1 MEKTKM
7 LESEIKIALAAND
20 VSLGLINEAA
30 GRHAFRKQSLK
41 DKINTIKNGK
51 IAASQAAPTSQKQTA
66 LKQEHKTD
74 FVEEY
79 RDLIN
84 KIDFG
89 FKAPDK
95 EEANDYFRHRPP
107 SLGLISSDL
116 NKITTKKEMQSS
128 GLDINPRLAVLGY
141 ADFQKIALAQ
151 KSEDITNDIL
161 RNHINGND
169 SLIKDFPELQE
180 TVGKLQTLGK
190 NHNNI
195 HYEIEEFNQV
205 QALVLRDFNRLY
217 PNFNKQCQSVYNEN
231 KDRTKPDIELSK
243 YQRYCVLSGV
253 GFIPNINRPDI
264 RHDMESKEVLY
275 DMTVNNLD
283 RKPQKQKD
291 TAKQIPNTELQEVQ
305 IIGDKNKI
313 KKPQMYKND
322 IYNDMVNQELQKRLQ
337 NQQ

>member
-1 MEKTKM
+1 M
-7 LESEIKIALAAND
+7 LESEIKTALAAND
-20 VSLGLINEAA
+20 VSLNLINEAA
-30 GRHAFRKQSLK
+30 DAHASRKQSLQ
-41 DKINTIKNGK
+41 DKINAIKNSK
-51 IAASQAAPTSQKQTA
+51 TITPQAQQQKQA
-66 LKQEHKTD
+66 VSPKESKTD

-79 RDLIN
+79 RDLMN

-89 FKAPDK
+89 FKAPDR

-128 GLDINPRLAVLGY
+128 ELDINPRLAVLSY

-180 TVGKLQTLGK
+180 TVSNLQTLGK
-190 NHNNI
+190 NQHNI
-195 HYEIEEFNQV
+195 HYDIEEFNQV

-231 KDRTKPDIELSK
+231 KDRSQPDIELSK

-275 DMTVNNLD
+275 DMAVRNLE
-283 RKPQKQKD
+283 RKPQKQKN
-291 TAKQIPNTELQEVQ
+291 TAKQIPETELQEVQ
-305 IIGDKNKI
+305 IVGDKNKI

-322 IYNDMVNQELQKRLQ
+322 IYNNLVNQELQKRLQ
-337 NQQ
+337 KQQ